1 MKTTFFQNKIHRIVT
16 GIAALLALVV
26 LFLIFQKLNSSVSK
40 VLQWPILYYHLP
52 LAINTFIAYFMVM
65 IYSIFY
71 LKTKDEIWD
80 MRANSIAEVG
90 TIFCFLVLVTGSIW
104 GRLNWGVFWSWEP
117 RLVSTLLLFLIYI
130 VYFMVRKFAGH
141 YEKSSKLAAVVGI
154 LAFIDVPIIY
164 YAVDMWSPEVQLHPQ
179 RNIRESDPSIT
190 WILPLSIISFTNI
203 MAALFLYRYHI
214 EKSINNLIKSNDE

>member
-203 MAALFLYRYHI
+203 MAAMFLYRYHI